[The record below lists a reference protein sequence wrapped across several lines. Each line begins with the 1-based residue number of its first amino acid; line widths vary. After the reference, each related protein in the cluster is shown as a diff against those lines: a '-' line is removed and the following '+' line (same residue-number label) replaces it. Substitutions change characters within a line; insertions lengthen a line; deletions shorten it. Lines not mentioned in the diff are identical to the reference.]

1 MIEGIMLIQD
11 TQKALRR
18 GKTAAAL
25 QQPLWDAP
33 GAPSLLRGRV
43 QELCGPARR
52 SLAAMILGA
61 HPPQTA
67 PALWILPRWQSEK
80 PHADGLADYTDPGR
94 LLFAAAQR
102 PADLLWA
109 MEEALRAG
117 SVSLVIADLPAPP
130 GLTAIRRL
138 QLATEAGAQGARQ
151 PPLGVIL
158 TPDQGGAPGVESRWH
173 IGHRPGGWRLER
185 VRARMEPPK
194 TWLMERLDTGTGLC
208 TAPQ

>member
-1 MIEGIMLIQD
+1 MLKGIMLIQD
-11 TQKALRR
+11 SQKALRQGR
-18 GKTAAAL
+18 AAAAL

-33 GAPSLLRGRV
+33 GAPGLLRGRV
-43 QELCGPARR
+43 HELCGPARR

-67 PALWILPRWQSEK
+67 PALWILPRWQSER
-80 PHADGLADYTDPGR
+80 PHADGLADFTDPGR

-117 SVSLVIADLPAPP
+117 CVSLVIADLPAPP

-138 QLATEAGAQGARQ
+138 QLATEAGAKNTRE
-151 PPLGVIL
+151 PPLGLIL

-173 IGHRPGGWRLER
+173 IGHRPSGWRLER
-185 VRARMEPPK
+185 VRSRMEPPK
-194 TWLMERLDTGTGLC
+194 TWLIDRQDA
-208 TAPQ
+208 TADYAEPPP